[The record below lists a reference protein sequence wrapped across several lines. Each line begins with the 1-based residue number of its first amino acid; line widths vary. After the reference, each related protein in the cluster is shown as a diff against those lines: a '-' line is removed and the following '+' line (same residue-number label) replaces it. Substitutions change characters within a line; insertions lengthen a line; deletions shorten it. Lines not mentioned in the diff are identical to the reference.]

1 MKPILV
7 LLVTSVAL
15 LGGCVITP
23 DHGDHRGGGYY
34 GGDGRSDYDRD
45 HDHGD
50 RDRGDHRDNDTDRD
64 RWQGGP
70 HY

>member
-7 LLVTSVAL
+7 ILITSVAL

-34 GGDGRSDYDRD
+34 GGDGRSDYD
-45 HDHGD
+45 HGD
-50 RDRGDHRDNDTDRD
+50 RDRNDHRDNDNDRD